1 MSRKAL
7 SAKFGRLLMTGNKWR
22 NFAGAFLAGCW
33 FLTVVSVTIMGRIP
47 TEEPQI
53 ELHLFWC
60 IKEAW
65 MNRNSLDWYFVIGNI
80 AMFIPIGIILP
91 AFFTGMR
98 RWGKTASVG
107 FLFSVFIEVSQ
118 LVLHRGLF
126 ELDDMINNTFGCV
139 LGYALFVIYMWI
151 LRKEKLDV
159 FDKIISFGLWMFTVA
174 FLTVSVYLG
183 QPVFDF
189 FM

>member
-1 MSRKAL
+1 MTRGKSRI
-7 SAKFGRLLMTGNKWR
+7 T
-22 NFAGAFLAGCW
+22 
-33 FLTVVSVTIMGRIP
+33 
-47 TEEPQI
+47 
-53 ELHLFWC
+53 
-60 IKEAW
+60 
-65 MNRNSLDWYFVIGNI
+65 
-80 AMFIPIGIILP
+80 P